1 MAVSAPWEAERV
13 VDAGLAR
20 ALVTERFF
28 APRQVEPFG
37 EGWDN
42 TVFLADGWVFRFPR
56 RQIAVPLLKN
66 EARLLPALAPRL
78 PLPVPVPRLFPATPG
93 PGAERFPWP
102 FAGHLLL
109 PGHTTDAATPTDDE
123 RARAAPILGAFL
135 RTLHAQPDEAP
146 PDQLART
153 DADKLRRL
161 LRERLPQLGLTPPA
175 WIDRPLRPPPL
186 TTLVH
191 GDLHARQILFDAPAS
206 SPRGVCGVIDWGDA
220 HRGHPAVDLSIAWS
234 FLPPPS
240 RGAFREAYGPIDEET
255 WLLARLRAVHL
266 CAALGLYAKATFDSA
281 LHREALA
288 GIDRASTQETSA

>member
-1 MAVSAPWEAERV
+1 VNAPWEAERI

-28 APRQVEPFG
+28 APRHVEPFG

-56 RQIAVPLLKN
+56 RQVAVPLLEN

-78 PLPVPVPRLFPATPG
+78 PLPVPVPRLFPG
-93 PGAERFPWP
+93 SGERFPWP
-102 FAGHLLL
+102 FTGHPLL
-109 PGHTTDAATPTDDE
+109 PGLTADAAAPGDDE
-123 RARAAPILGAFL
+123 RARAAPVLGAFL
-135 RTLHAQPDEAP
+135 RALHAQPDEAP
-146 PDQLART
+146 PDQLARS

-161 LRERLPQLGLTPPA
+161 LRERLPLLGFALPA

-191 GDLHARQILFDAPAS
+191 GDLHARQILLEHGQV
-206 SPRGVCGVIDWGDA
+206 RGVIDWGDA

-240 RGAFREAYGPIDEET
+240 RAAFREAYGPIDEET

-266 CAALGLYAKATFDSA
+266 CAALGLYAKATSDSA
-281 LHREALA
+281 LQSEALA
-288 GIDRASTQETSA
+288 GIHRASIDHGDRT